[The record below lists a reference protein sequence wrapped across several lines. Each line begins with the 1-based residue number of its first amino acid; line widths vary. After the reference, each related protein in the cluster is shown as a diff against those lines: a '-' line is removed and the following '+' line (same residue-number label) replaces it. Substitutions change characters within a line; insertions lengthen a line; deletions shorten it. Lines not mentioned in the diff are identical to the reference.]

1 VVDSTLPGSMVTS
14 SATTDMAFILVGL
27 VRVERTVECLPMMLS
42 STSASSPIIVLSM
55 IEEFSITAF
64 LPIFV

>member
-1 VVDSTLPGSMVTS
+1 MVDNTLPGSMVTS

-27 VRVERTVECLPMMLS
+27 VRVERTVVCLPMMLS
-42 STSASSPIIVLSM
+42 STSPSSPIIVLSM
-55 IEEFSITAF
+55 IAEFSITAF